1 MASRWDA
8 GDGIETPYSW
18 LRLIIAILVG
28 TIGGVGMWSVVVA
41 LPAVQAEFGTGR
53 GNASLPYTLV
63 MLGVAAGGLFMG
75 RMSDKRG
82 IAPPLMIG
90 AVALGAGYAL
100 AALSP
105 NIWVFI
111 IIHGV
116 LIGAL
121 GSSASFGPL
130 MSNTS
135 MYFSKHR
142 GLAVALCA
150 CGSYFAGAVW
160 PKVVQY
166 GIDHIGWRMTHVWIG
181 LFCVVTLIPLA
192 LLMRR
197 RAPTQKPMS
206 HPSTMARDKGGLGL
220 SPPLL
225 QALLG
230 IAGLGCCI
238 AMAMP
243 QVHLVAYCGDLGYG
257 AARGAEMLSI
267 MLGLGVISRTA
278 GGFVSDRFGSIFAL
292 VLGSTMQ
299 GLALTLFLF
308 FDSLTSLYLISALFG
323 LFQGGIVP
331 NYAVIVRD
339 YFPAEEAGRRVGLVL
354 MATLVGMAVG
364 GWMSGAIFDLTGSY
378 AMAFL
383 NGLVFNLINLVIVF
397 ALVMRSGGLFAVYR
411 LRGMKAA

>member
-90 AVALGAGYAL
+90 AVALGVGYAL

-206 HPSTMARDKGGLGL
+206 HPSAMARDKGGLGL
-220 SPPLL
+220 SPPVL

-230 IAGLGCCI
+230 LAGLGCCI

-278 GGFVSDRFGSIFAL
+278 GGFVADRFGSLFAL

-383 NGLVFNLINLVIVF
+383 NGLIFNLVNLVIVF

>member
-90 AVALGAGYAL
+90 AVALGVGYAL

-166 GIDHIGWRMTHVWIG
+166 GIDHLGWRMTHVWIG

-206 HPSTMARDKGGLGL
+206 HPSAMARDKGGLGL
-220 SPPLL
+220 SPPVL

-230 IAGLGCCI
+230 LAGLGCCI

-278 GGFVSDRFGSIFAL
+278 GGFVADRFGSLFAL

-383 NGLVFNLINLVIVF
+383 NGLIFNLVNLVIVF

>member
-53 GNASLPYTLV
+53 GNASLPHTLV

-181 LFCVVTLIPLA
+181 LFCVVALIPLA

>member
-63 MLGVAAGGLFMG
+63 MFGVAVGGLFMG

-82 IAPPLMIG
+82 IALPLMIG

-166 GIDHIGWRMTHVWIG
+166 GIDHMGWRMTHVWIG

-197 RAPTQKPMS
+197 RAPTQKPMGN
-206 HPSTMARDKGGLGL
+206 PSAMARDKGGLGL

-278 GGFVSDRFGSIFAL
+278 GGFVADRFGSLFAL

-339 YFPAEEAGRRVGLVL
+339 YFPAEEAGRRVGVVL

-383 NGLVFNLINLVIVF
+383 NGLIFNLINLVIVF
-397 ALVMRSGGLFAVYR
+397 GLVMRSGGLFAVYR
-411 LRGMKAA
+411 LRGMKAV

>member
-181 LFCVVTLIPLA
+181 LFCVVALIPLA

-383 NGLVFNLINLVIVF
+383 NGLIFNLINLVIVF

>member
-383 NGLVFNLINLVIVF
+383 NGLIFNLINLVIVF

>member
-111 IIHGV
+111 VIHGV

-197 RAPTQKPMS
+197 RAPAQKPMS
-206 HPSTMARDKGGLGL
+206 HPSTIARDKGGLGL

-383 NGLVFNLINLVIVF
+383 NGLIFNLINLVIVF
-397 ALVMRSGGLFAVYR
+397 GLVMRSGGLFAVYR

>member
-63 MLGVAAGGLFMG
+63 MFGVAVGGLFMG

-82 IAPPLMIG
+82 IALPLMIG

-166 GIDHIGWRMTHVWIG
+166 GIDHMGWRMTHVWIG

-206 HPSTMARDKGGLGL
+206 NPSAMARDKGGLGL

-278 GGFVSDRFGSIFAL
+278 GGFVADRFGSLFAL
-292 VLGSTMQ
+292 FLGSTMQ

-339 YFPAEEAGRRVGLVL
+339 YFPAEEAGRRVGVVL

-383 NGLVFNLINLVIVF
+383 NGLIFNLINLVIVF
-397 ALVMRSGGLFAVYR
+397 GLVMRSGGLFAVYR
-411 LRGMKAA
+411 LRGMKAV

>member
-1 MASRWDA
+1 MTSRWDA
-8 GDGIETPYSW
+8 GDGIETPHSW

-63 MLGVAAGGLFMG
+63 MLGVAAGGIVLG
-75 RMSDKRG
+75 RLTDKSG
-82 IAPPLMIG
+82 ITIPLIIG
-90 AVALGAGYAL
+90 ALALGVGYAL
-100 AALSP
+100 AAYSP

-130 MSNTS
+130 MSDTS
-135 MYFSKHR
+135 LYFSKHR

-166 GIDHIGWRMTHVWIG
+166 GIDHIGWRQTHLWIG
-181 LFCVVTLIPLA
+181 LFCVVSLIPLA

-197 RAPTQKPMS
+197 RALAQKPQTGS
-206 HPSTMARDKGGLGL
+206 ATLSRAKGGLGL
-220 SPPLL
+220 SPGVMQL
-225 QALLG
+225 LLG
-230 IAGLGCCI
+230 LAGSGCCI

-257 AARGAEMLSI
+257 AARGADMLSV
-267 MLGLGVISRTA
+267 MLGLGVISRIA

-292 VLGSTMQ
+292 VLGSAMQ
-299 GLALTLFLF
+299 GLALILFLF

-354 MATLVGMAVG
+354 MATLVGMAAG
-364 GWMSGAIFDLTGSY
+364 GWMSGAIFDLSGSY

-383 NGLVFNLINLVIVF
+383 NGLVFNLVNLVIVVM
-397 ALVMRSGGLFAVYR
+397 LLMRSGGVLAVYHQR
-411 LRGMKAA
+411 SMKSV

>member
-90 AVALGAGYAL
+90 AVALGVGYAL

-135 MYFSKHR
+135 MYFSRHR

-206 HPSTMARDKGGLGL
+206 HPSAMARDKGGLGL
-220 SPPLL
+220 SPPVL

-230 IAGLGCCI
+230 LAGLGCCI

-278 GGFVSDRFGSIFAL
+278 GGFVADRFGSLFAL

-383 NGLVFNLINLVIVF
+383 NGLIFNLVNLVIVF

>member
-181 LFCVVTLIPLA
+181 LFCVVALIPLA

>member
-111 IIHGV
+111 VIHGV

-206 HPSTMARDKGGLGL
+206 HPSAMARDKGGLGL

-243 QVHLVAYCGDLGYG
+243 QFISSLIVA
-257 AARGAEMLSI
+257 I
-267 MLGLGVISRTA
+267 
-278 GGFVSDRFGSIFAL
+278 
-292 VLGSTMQ
+292 
-299 GLALTLFLF
+299 
-308 FDSLTSLYLISALFG
+308 
-323 LFQGGIVP
+323 
-331 NYAVIVRD
+331 
-339 YFPAEEAGRRVGLVL
+339 
-354 MATLVGMAVG
+354 
-364 GWMSGAIFDLTGSY
+364 
-378 AMAFL
+378 
-383 NGLVFNLINLVIVF
+383 
-397 ALVMRSGGLFAVYR
+397 LVMGPRAVR
-411 LRGMKAA
+411 ICCR